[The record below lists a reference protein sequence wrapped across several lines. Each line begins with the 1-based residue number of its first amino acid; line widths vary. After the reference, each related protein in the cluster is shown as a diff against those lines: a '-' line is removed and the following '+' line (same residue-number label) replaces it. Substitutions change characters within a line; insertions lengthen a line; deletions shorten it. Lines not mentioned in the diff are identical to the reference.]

1 MNFSSLFGKR
11 SKAAAQVAVAE
22 AEVRDTEET
31 KGEARVRAYFEA
43 LGIKQSEI
51 IPRVN
56 VLTFDGWLTLGRIV
70 KKGQHGCKLV
80 TFKDHGNGKKKM
92 LCYFVFH
99 VTQTSPIEAAA

>member
-22 AEVRDTEET
+22 AEVRETEET
-31 KGEARVRAYFEA
+31 KGEARVRSYFEA
-43 LGIKQSEI
+43 LGIKSSEI

-56 VLTFDGWLTLGRIV
+56 VLTFDGWLVQGRIV

-80 TFKDHGNGKKKM
+80 TFKDQGNGKKKPIYYS
-92 LCYFVFH
+92 LFH
-99 VTQTSPIEAAA
+99 VSQTTENK